1 MASHWNE
8 NTEKAL
14 LIGMLE
20 CPEESYRAKYE
31 AAAARLGK
39 GFNWN
44 QCR

>member
-1 MASHWNE
+1 MSTPWNE
-8 NTEKAL
+8 TTEKAL

-39 GFNWN
+39 GFNAN